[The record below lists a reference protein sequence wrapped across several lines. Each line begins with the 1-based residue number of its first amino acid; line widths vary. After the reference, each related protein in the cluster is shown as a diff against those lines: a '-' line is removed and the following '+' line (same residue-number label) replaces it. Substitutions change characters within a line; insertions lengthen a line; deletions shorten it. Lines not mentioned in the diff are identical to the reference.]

1 MDDNDKKSTA
11 FSGIV
16 CITTLL
22 KHMIMTTKKCYANTE
37 HENTYMIYHDALTQL
52 MHNKTVDWMRTTK
65 IPGEDTVVYKQ
76 WIKPENGKGR
86 PIGNSPEVM
95 PLDTCLFQDVKESV

>member
-1 MDDNDKKSTA
+1 MIKKSTA

-37 HENTYMIYHDALTQL
+37 HDNTYMIYHDALTQL
-52 MHNKTVDWMRTTK
+52 TRNKTVDWMQTTK

-76 WIKPENGKGR
+76 WIKPENGLNDMFGKKWKG
-86 PIGNSPEVM
+86 
-95 PLDTCLFQDVKESV
+95 